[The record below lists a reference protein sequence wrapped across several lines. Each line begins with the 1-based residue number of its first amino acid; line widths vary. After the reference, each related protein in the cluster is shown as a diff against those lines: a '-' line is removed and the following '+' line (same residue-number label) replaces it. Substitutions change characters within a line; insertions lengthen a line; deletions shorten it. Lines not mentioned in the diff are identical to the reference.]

1 MSNPGRGANYSNEE
15 VEFLLSC
22 VRSRLPIGPEEWK
35 LVENDHKE
43 KFPEV
48 ERSYGSLRKK
58 FNSYANAKIQTGNPH
73 CPPEVREAKR
83 IVELIK
89 DDADIITFNNASNDL
104 NEHIEAAAPR
114 NEATSPTVSED
125 TENETVVNPPDNN
138 TVRGANTTTLT
149 STPTVPSGTSGNHV
163 ITPRLQRVSVVRKK
177 NHDDGFSIQEF
188 FKYTMAQREEDRKE
202 RIERER
208 EERERRNEEREKR
221 EADDRMFKNMFMAV
235 LLQGQNKNN
244 GNNQSSTDDN

>member
-1 MSNPGRGANYSNEE
+1 MSNLGRGANYSDDE
-15 VEFLLSC
+15 VHFLLSS

-58 FNSYANAKIQTGNPH
+58 FNSYANARIETGSPN

-89 DDADIITFNNASNDL
+89 QDADIIAFNNASNDL
-104 NEHIEAAAPR
+104 HEDIEATAPHNEGTAPR
-114 NEATSPTVSED
+114 VSE
-125 TENETVVNPPDNN
+125 ENENENVVNPPD
-138 TVRGANTTTLT
+138 TSTTREANTAT
-149 STPTVPSGTSGNHV
+149 STPTVSSGNSSNHV
-163 ITPRLQRVSVVRKK
+163 ITPRLERVSVVRKR
-177 NHDDGFSIQEF
+177 NSDDGISMQEF
-188 FKYTMAQREEDRKE
+188 FKYTMLQREEDRKE

-208 EERERRNEEREKR
+208 KEDERRNEERERR
-221 EADDRMFKNMFMAV
+221 EADDRIFKNMFMAA
-235 LLQGQNKNN
+235 LLQGQKKKRCT
-244 GNNQSSTDDN
+244 STVFN